1 MPARPQGLTNVL
13 QRTKTYH
20 NVPMKNATHTAGT
33 EHTDAKMCVFLV
45 FYVMCIAEHYA
56 HRRHRAALTFQI
68 ALPL

>member
-1 MPARPQGLTNVL
+1 
-13 QRTKTYH
+13 
-20 NVPMKNATHTAGT
+20 MKNATHTAGT